1 MNNKVTKAVFYLSII
16 GVFAFMAAS
25 PEANAATTSIIT
37 TLTSGQSKLIP
48 GITTG
53 FALFAAVKW
62 IEYFAGFSTNSAL
75 SAAIVPALLTFLTFQ
90 WESILKLLLGS

>member
-1 MNNKVTKAVFYLSII
+1 MINKVTKAVFYLSII

-25 PEANAATTSIIT
+25 PEANAATTDLIK
-37 TLTSGQSKLIP
+37 TLTATNSKLVP

-62 IEYFAGFSTNSAL
+62 ISYFAGFSTANAL
-75 SAAIVPALLTFLTFQ
+75 TDAITPAVLTFLTFK
-90 WESILKLLLGS
+90 WEAVLQTLMP